1 MDTML
6 DTLEGREDI
15 LPDLWISELEEVEEC
30 FGAWEMDGERV
41 VLEGRLRLDDLR
53 HHQTRRE
60 ERERE
65 REKTALVLE
74 QERSVREAEK
84 VGVEVEGVMERAE
97 ETERGLREAMEA
109 NEIVAEGIELGEEVE
124 GVGSPVEGNGG
135 EWVGR
140 ELLMKLE
147 SVEKMRM
154 ARSWS
159 IGSETETEAEWMDA
173 SEERWRVSRG
183 GSTADVSGGIG
194 SVRRHGLSLD
204 PIHIEK
210 RWSGISTGS
219 TPYSTPMPTSW
230 FLQNGYVPENHAPRG
245 LGPFLHS
252 GDIAPPRNYPVQH
265 PSAGQTHPTIAQ
277 LHPAVTQTH
286 PAATQ
291 THPSVTQPH
300 PAVTQVHPSTIQ
312 THPSVTQNHPAVAQI
327 HPSTTQTHP
336 ATHTPAAPTPQTP
349 PPKAQKERSDS
360 PSPEIV
366 KELPHVL
373 AAARSFFKVE
383 KRLEIERELERESEK
398 VLAAQAKAEEKERQK
413 YEEEEIDRLAE
424 LEAAKFFEECER
436 AADAEAEEEEEQ
448 LADEKE
454 REREREREKEEERS
468 MVWKA
473 AAEQGLWVDAGGA
486 QCEQIAIHQM
496 AAFAAVGAEVER
508 REAIEEVEP
517 RHHSGGAE
525 EVESEAERKRRASL
539 ERVSSLEAARL
550 STEAEHQRLLAEEAA
565 FIVAEERQ
573 RLEREREAHTERILA
588 NQEEA
593 AAERTRLAAAATAV
607 SAAAAEGE
615 RRRHRKEEAA
625 HFAAV
630 EGRRITTEAERQR
643 LAGEVERH
651 KVEASRLAAV
661 EAACIKAE
669 AEAEADRQ
677 QEKEVE
683 RLAVLGTERLAVEAE
698 GRRQKLVD
706 QEAERQRVAAAA
718 KVERERLLDEEALVS
733 AKAEEERNA
742 GAKAECQRLAE
753 EETEKQKKLEIER
766 LATLEA
772 ALLKAEADAE
782 VRRAGEET
790 ARQHKAELELLAIEA
805 EHQRMAALEV
815 ERQRAIEEESRKQ
828 KEEHQRLAIEA
839 AHIAKEEVERSRAIE
854 EEVERLGLA
863 EVGRLVALEAARV
876 AAEEAERKRVADQQ
890 KAEVERLATL
900 AVKHKQILA
909 QQPAEQERQLLVT
922 QEAERLKREVEE
934 ARTKAEIVKE
944 EEERRRQE
952 SLLAAEKHTGCNSEG
967 GSISGD
973 DVTEEYPDV
982 SRVRKPLPS
991 KESDEDSEVDRIRLS
1006 KSHTSQPPVPP
1017 PSAEMTPVTS
1027 RSSSAQGAPE
1037 WSPESSAIT
1046 SASAKATQE
1055 VSDGSSDFGSE
1066 VDLLA
1071 AENRAAH
1078 DSLQKALSSS
1088 EFDLFFPVD
1097 KALTSPKDSAKRE
1110 LPAAF
1115 KGPDH
1120 SISEVSFTEMPSIL
1134 VAPSTPQNPSGFDE
1148 PEHTPGAAVWDRS
1161 ANSPVFDDID
1171 SFGDGPFF
1179 TIDENSYLAVE
1190 DYGAE
1195 EYSSDFDMAL
1205 LATSTPKP
1213 ARRLGRLSGLD
1224 SITEVLTPYTPRDQY
1239 FKALDGSR
1247 LNDDDTPSKRGKG
1260 EDLTL
1265 PGGFSRDGDD
1275 SDGSSGGG
1283 HLHDPRQWAP
1293 IPLDM
1298 SSARPRSSM
1307 SNKVCSLILA
1317 VSKFANPNKSSMSN
1331 ISMKMRQ
1338 TPEAKPSIKTQRSQR
1353 FTRKA
1358 PLDMSRPRS
1367 LSSTGDRPRSI
1378 SAAGDYYISPGL
1390 TLPKATP
1397 KGPLRVPSGERPRAP
1412 SAASDYYTTPGSK
1425 VPPRAM
1431 LKGPPRAPSG
1441 ERPRA
1446 PSASSDHYT
1455 GPSSTSLKALPKTM
1469 QKGPSRG
1476 PSWERPRPPSSS
1488 GDYVPAGSTNPK
1500 ALPKALLKGAPKGA
1514 LGPAMKAIRR
1524 SRKDIDSDDES
1535 VAGEPRWSRSPD
1547 WASSPPT
1554 PNPGRLSV
1562 AKNRQPSNFAGRV
1575 TPDRNRRLYQSGASF
1590 NQEKSSLVPQTPRL
1604 EFPQQSLDDK
1614 VNGILAALAS
1624 PVRLTASNLQKLS
1637 ETTNKRQPPL
1647 RPFDTPSS
1655 IPAPRS
1661 IGSNPSVISDATSF
1675 SRGGRRHVP
1684 SIPGDIKLYHLH
1696 RNDGQAPIKLYI
1708 RLVGERGERVMVR
1721 VGGGWA
1727 DLAEYLKEYATHHG
1741 SKRRVV
1747 SEGRIEIQDFG
1758 GAAHHHSLHPS
1769 RSISSLRSASPAP
1782 GSRPGSPHTGNR
1794 SPHAGNRSR
1803 SASALGLGRRA
1814 ESPFSRRAESPSLA
1828 SPPRIAMRG
1837 GHNGTTKDLP
1847 ITPTLP
1853 VFQPLTYQ
1861 RQSGLSPPT
1870 GSRPPSRPGSSHS
1883 VVGVIRRSAS
1893 RLSFTSAFESGDMGG
1908 LIDPGPPKPLGLA
1921 GPKGKKSEISPENQA
1936 WVEGMLGEVQ
1946 KVSAGRRRRLT
1957 GGSNNGDMDPIPG
1970 EMMELQPGTGGQQF
1984 GGRLGISDMGKQG
1997 GTWRVFPRQG

>member
-1 MDTML
+1 M
-6 DTLEGREDI
+6 
-15 LPDLWISELEEVEEC
+15 
-30 FGAWEMDGERV
+30 A
-41 VLEGRLRLDDLR
+41 VLE
-53 HHQTRRE
+53 T
-60 ERERE
+60 
-65 REKTALVLE
+65 
-74 QERSVREAEK
+74 
-84 VGVEVEGVMERAE
+84 
-97 ETERGLREAMEA
+97 
-109 NEIVAEGIELGEEVE
+109 
-124 GVGSPVEGNGG
+124 
-135 EWVGR
+135 
-140 ELLMKLE
+140 
-147 SVEKMRM
+147 
-154 ARSWS
+154 
-159 IGSETETEAEWMDA
+159 
-173 SEERWRVSRG
+173 
-183 GSTADVSGGIG
+183 
-194 SVRRHGLSLD
+194 
-204 PIHIEK
+204 
-210 RWSGISTGS
+210 
-219 TPYSTPMPTSW
+219 
-230 FLQNGYVPENHAPRG
+230 
-245 LGPFLHS
+245 
-252 GDIAPPRNYPVQH
+252 
-265 PSAGQTHPTIAQ
+265 
-277 LHPAVTQTH
+277 
-286 PAATQ
+286 
-291 THPSVTQPH
+291 
-300 PAVTQVHPSTIQ
+300 
-312 THPSVTQNHPAVAQI
+312 
-327 HPSTTQTHP
+327 
-336 ATHTPAAPTPQTP
+336 
-349 PPKAQKERSDS
+349 
-360 PSPEIV
+360 
-366 KELPHVL
+366 
-373 AAARSFFKVE
+373 
-383 KRLEIERELERESEK
+383 
-398 VLAAQAKAEEKERQK
+398 
-413 YEEEEIDRLAE
+413 DRLA
-424 LEAAKFFEECER
+424 
-436 AADAEAEEEEEQ
+436 AETEEQ
-448 LADEKE
+448 
-454 REREREREKEEERS
+454 
-468 MVWKA
+468 
-473 AAEQGLWVDAGGA
+473 
-486 QCEQIAIHQM
+486 
-496 AAFAAVGAEVER
+496 
-508 REAIEEVEP
+508 
-517 RHHSGGAE
+517 
-525 EVESEAERKRRASL
+525 
-539 ERVSSLEAARL
+539 
-550 STEAEHQRLLAEEAA
+550 
-565 FIVAEERQ
+565 
-573 RLEREREAHTERILA
+573 
-588 NQEEA
+588 
-593 AAERTRLAAAATAV
+593 
-607 SAAAAEGE
+607 
-615 RRRHRKEEAA
+615 
-625 HFAAV
+625 
-630 EGRRITTEAERQR
+630 
-643 LAGEVERH
+643 
-651 KVEASRLAAV
+651 
-661 EAACIKAE
+661 
-669 AEAEADRQ
+669 
-677 QEKEVE
+677 
-683 RLAVLGTERLAVEAE
+683 
-698 GRRQKLVD
+698 RQKLVD
-706 QEAERQRVAAAA
+706 QEAERQRVAVAAG
-718 KVERERLLDEEALVS
+718 VERQRLLDEEAALVS
-733 AKAEEERNA
+733 AAEAEEERNA
-742 GAKAECQRLAE
+742 EAKAECQRLVE
-753 EETEKQKKLEIER
+753 EEKKLEIER

-772 ALLKAEADAE
+772 ALLKTEAEAE
-782 VRRAGEET
+782 VRSVREET

-805 EHQRMAALEV
+805 GHQQMAVLEA
-815 ERQRAIEEESRKQ
+815 ERQRAIEEESRKR

-839 AHIAKEEVERSRAIE
+839 A
-854 EEVERLGLA
+854 
-863 EVGRLVALEAARV
+863 RV
-876 AAEEAERKRVADQQ
+876 AAEEAERQRVADQQ

-900 AVKHKQILA
+900 AAKHKQILA
-909 QQPAEQERQLLVT
+909 QQLAEQERQLLVA
-922 QEAERLKREVEE
+922 QEAERLKKEREIEE
-934 ARTKAEIVKE
+934 ARIRTEIVKE

-967 GSISGD
+967 GSVSGD
-973 DVTEEYPDV
+973 DVTEEYLDV
-982 SRVRKPLPS
+982 SGVRKPLAS

-1017 PSAEMTPVTS
+1017 PSAEMTPITS

-1078 DSLQKALSSS
+1078 DFLQKALNS
-1088 EFDLFFPVD
+1088 EFNLFFSVA

-1110 LPAAF
+1110 LPTAF

-1120 SISEVSFTEMPSIL
+1120 SISEISFTEMPSIL
-1134 VAPSTPQNPSGFDE
+1134 VAPSTPQNPPVFDE
-1148 PEHTPGAAVWDRS
+1148 PEHTPGAASWYRS
-1161 ANSPVFDDID
+1161 ANSPVFDDIYC
-1171 SFGDGPFF
+1171 FGDEPFLA
-1179 TIDENSYLAVE
+1179 IDENSSLAVE

-1195 EYSSDFDMAL
+1195 DDSSDFDTAP

-1224 SITEVLTPYTPRDQY
+1224 SITEVLTPYTPCDQY

-1247 LNDDDTPSKRGKG
+1247 LNDDDTPSKRGKS
-1260 EDLTL
+1260 EDPTL

-1275 SDGSSGGG
+1275 SDGSSCGG
-1283 HLHDPRQWAP
+1283 HLNDPRQWAP

-1298 SSARPRSSM
+1298 SSARPKSSM
-1307 SNKVCSLILA
+1307 SNKVFFLILT
-1317 VSKFANPNKSSMSN
+1317 VSKFANFNKSSMPN

-1338 TPEAKPSIKTQRSQR
+1338 TSETKPSIKTQRSQR

-1367 LSSTGDRPRSI
+1367 LSSTGDRPRSL

-1390 TLPKATP
+1390 TSPKATL

-1412 SAASDYYTTPGSK
+1412 SAASDYYTAPGSK
-1425 VPPRAM
+1425 VPSRAM

-1446 PSASSDHYT
+1446 PSASSDYYT
-1455 GPSSTSLKALPKTM
+1455 GPSSASSKALPKTM

-1488 GDYVPAGSTNPK
+1488 GDYAPAGSTNPK

-1535 VAGEPRWSRSPD
+1535 VAREPRWSRSRDNTPD

-1575 TPDRNRRLYQSGASF
+1575 TPDKNRRHQSGSSF
-1590 NQEKSSLVPQTPRL
+1590 NQEGSSLVPQTPKL
-1604 EFPQQSLDDK
+1604 QFPQQSLDDK

-1696 RNDGQAPIKLYI
+1696 RTDGQAPIKLYI
-1708 RLVGERGERVMVR
+1708 RLVGEKGERVMVR

-1782 GSRPGSPHTGNR
+1782 GSRPGSPHTGNH
-1794 SPHAGNRSR
+1794 SPHASNRSR

-1870 GSRPPSRPGSSHS
+1870 GSKPPSRPGSSHS
-1883 VVGVIRRSAS
+1883 AVGVIRRSAS
-1893 RLSFTSAFESGDMGG
+1893 RLSFSSAFESGDMGG

-1957 GGSNNGDMDPIPG
+1957 GGSNNGDMDPIQG
-1970 EMMELQPGTGGQQF
+1970 EMMELQPGTSGQQF